1 MAIQCT
7 NCGTQPRTNAKF
19 CHACGTPIA
28 TTSLP
33 STLPL
38 GAAVN
43 PPQAEP
49 LPFAPPPPPAA
60 TTETMNA
67 QTAYMP
73 QTPQTYHAPP
83 LRMEPPKKK
92 SSTALKIVLL
102 TFVFL
107 LLAGVAAIW
116 MGVRWANRAADRVRR
131 DGINLPNF
139 GVSMDKDN
147 ITEEAMGVPPYPGAV
162 AETPIIL
169 RGKNREGSGS
179 FGTFTFTTQDSVDK
193 VAEFYKE
200 KLGTEAD
207 VTNVQ
212 EGRDQTVTLSRTRE
226 TEHLNIVI
234 TDEGNKTQI
243 VITNAVGKPNNRR
256 GRDEVQRM
264 RDEAERMKREAERIQ
279 RELEGEPPPPP
290 PPPPG
295 R

>member
-1 MAIQCT
+1 
-7 NCGTQPRTNAKF
+7 
-19 CHACGTPIA
+19 
-28 TTSLP
+28 
-33 STLPL
+33 LPL

-92 SSTALKIVLL
+92 SSTALKIVLI

-107 LLAGVAAIW
+107 LLAVVAAIW

-131 DGINLPNF
+131 EGINLPDF
-139 GVSMDKDN
+139 GVSLNKDD
-147 ITEEAMGVPPYPGAV
+147 ITEAAMGVPPYPGAV

-179 FGTFTFTTQDSVDK
+179 FGTFTFTTKDSVDK

-200 KLGTEAD
+200 KLGPEAD
-207 VTNVQ
+207 ISNIQAGDDHTVKLNRTQ
-212 EGRDQTVTLSRTRE
+212 ENAN
-226 TEHLNIVI
+226 LNITI
-234 TDEGNKTQI
+234 TGEGDKTRI
-243 VITNAVGKPNNRR
+243 VITNAVGRPNNRR
-256 GRDEVQRM
+256 GLGRDEEQRL

-279 RELEGEPPPPP
+279 
-290 PPPPG
+290 
-295 R
+295 